1 MKESTNWQLD
11 EFHSIYS
18 STPWPIRTKFLKEH
32 APFLVF
38 FFTSAIVG
46 VTMLRYLLN
55 VSEMKMESVFTY
67 PLVINGKQVPG
78 ARTVNPNG
86 KPYVSPHPE
95 IRTVADM
102 YRYELALFL
111 LIPVE
116 VPTRTR
122 STTSWSF

>member
-1 MKESTNWQLD
+1 
-11 EFHSIYS
+11 
-18 STPWPIRTKFLKEH
+18 
-32 APFLVF
+32 
-38 FFTSAIVG
+38 
-46 VTMLRYLLN
+46 MLRYLLN

-102 YRYELALFL
+102 YRYEFALFPFHSCRSAYQNSINNKL
-111 LIPVE
+111 VFLDE
-116 VPTRTR
+116 AETYPTV
-122 STTSWSF
+122 SLSPLPSFP